1 MKCRRCQSSL
11 KYSPREAFSPIG
23 SRPCV
28 SPKRSSTVGSFARWV
43 FSISRR
49 KRSSSSVRTRR
60 ALLGL
65 PAVPLDEAPTIL
77 FHEDALS
84 GLLRL
89 ILHRLAGKFGDP
101 SCGTWALACIL
112 CIIGQ
117 SSTGNSS
124 FWFVLSKHRET
135 VKSWSKEIDPS
146 SDNRRRYL
154 P

>member
-11 KYSPREAFSPIG
+11 QYSLREAFSPIG

-65 PAVPLDEAPTIL
+65 PAAPLDEAPTIL

-84 GLLRL
+84 GLLRV
-89 ILHRLAGKFGDP
+89 ILHRLAGIPEPQICRTNAGWRSLLD
-101 SCGTWALACIL
+101 IL
-112 CIIGQ
+112 
-117 SSTGNSS
+117 
-124 FWFVLSKHRET
+124 RA
-135 VKSWSKEIDPS
+135 EIDSATRCPGCCHVQLNIF
-146 SDNRRRYL
+146 DRRYV
-154 P
+154 PVDRS